1 MQQPIC
7 IVWEWTCGWV
17 RSSVL
22 IFYSP
27 ESFLWVELICLTPRI
42 IHNFCSVGTS
52 CKRSHKLL
60 SESLHWKTH
69 PHTSTSYPNEAWVI
83 HDILTYYPPSKFVS
97 VIWSKRSHFN
107 KTGWIQLNKNSFCE
121 KKQIYLYTQLDIL
134 YSKATNPLV
143 FHPSSAHRLR
153 YSSPRVS
160 PVFTLAHVTPS
171 PAVLTFAR
179 TNLVVEAIPDTSA
192 EWTMALGAE
201 LNLSPPKKKVPSL
214 EIMPS

>member
-121 KKQIYLYTQLDIL
+121 KKKIYLYTQLDIL

-160 PVFTLAHVTPS
+160 PVFHIGPCHTEPRRFDVCTDEPGGWGNPRH
-171 PAVLTFAR
+171 
-179 TNLVVEAIPDTSA
+179 
-192 EWTMALGAE
+192 LGRVDHGAWR
-201 LNLSPPKKKVPSL
+201 LSTYHRRKKVPSL